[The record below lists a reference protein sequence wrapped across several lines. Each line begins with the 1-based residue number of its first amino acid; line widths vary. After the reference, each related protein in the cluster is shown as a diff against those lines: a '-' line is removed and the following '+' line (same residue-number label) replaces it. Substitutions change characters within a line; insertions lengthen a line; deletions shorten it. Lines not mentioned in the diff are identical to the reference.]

1 MQKLLD
7 TFKKLENFK
16 YHWRYSDCYTLA
28 NTIREINN
36 LEPLPDIS
44 WFYNSVSE
52 NQMSNAYTLL
62 LINLILTKYTNKV
75 CFHQNFDL
83 VVMQVGGNFCL
94 GTLIEDYVIYLASCS
109 PNYKA
114 LSKLNKFVMSINRY
128 SEALY
133 S

>member
-28 NTIREINN
+28 NTIRKINN
-36 LEPLPDIS
+36 LETLPDLS
-44 WFYNSVSE
+44 WFYDSVSE
-52 NQMSNAYTLL
+52 NQMSNDYSLL
-62 LINLILTKYTNKV
+62 LINLILTKHTSNVY
-75 CFHQNFDL
+75 FHQDFDL

-109 PNYKA
+109 PTYKA

-128 SEALY
+128 SLAPY
-133 S
+133 G